1 MRRLSRRGLAEG
13 PRRGKPGG
21 AIDRPPAGAYTLR
34 MTEIEEKLAHLIR
47 AVDDLSEV
55 IARQDREIDW
65 LRARVQILLE
75 REAAR
80 QEDGEGSVTVGD
92 TRPPHY

>member
-1 MRRLSRRGLAEG
+1 
-13 PRRGKPGG
+13 
-21 AIDRPPAGAYTLR
+21 
-34 MTEIEEKLAHLIR
+34 MTDIEEKLAHLIR

-65 LRARVQILLE
+65 LRARVQMLLE

-80 QEDGEGSVTVGD
+80 QEEDGGSVVLGD
-92 TRPPHY
+92 APPHY